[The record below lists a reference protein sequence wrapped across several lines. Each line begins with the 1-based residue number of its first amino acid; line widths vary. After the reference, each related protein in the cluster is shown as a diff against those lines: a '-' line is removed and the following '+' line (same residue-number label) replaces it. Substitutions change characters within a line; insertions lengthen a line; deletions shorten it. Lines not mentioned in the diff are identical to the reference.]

1 MSASHWGVPW
11 FRRLFRDA
19 YARRVH
25 WCVTALIGA
34 VIALQ
39 AGAQQSF
46 KVRLRPV
53 PIEAST
59 AANTTGAGDAT
70 AELAGTRLTV
80 RGNFAGLKGA
90 ATVARL
96 HQGAVMGVRGP
107 AFADVDRAGRDERH
121 FSADGDADARP
132 KPKACG
138 RGTST
143 CNCIARLR
151 PTAISGAGCCHERGT
166 LRSRRPRDRCHGA
179 GERRPCPIRPVHRGA
194 SRRGPIVVSRE
205 LRGLPPRRPARR
217 QRGAAARRRPI
228 SCAPG
233 ARAARRSSSRSWA

>member
-1 MSASHWGVPW
+1 MVSPALS
-11 FRRLFRDA
+11 
-19 YARRVH
+19 RRVPRRIH

-59 AANTTGAGDAT
+59 AANTTGAGEAT

-96 HQGAVMGVRGP
+96 HQGPVMGVRGP
-107 AFADVDRAGRDERH
+107 AFADRHRAGRHERQLH
-121 FSADGDADARP
+121 RYGDADA
-132 KPKACG
+132 
-138 RGTST
+138 
-143 CNCIARLR
+143 
-151 PTAISGAGCCHERGT
+151 
-166 LRSRRPRDRCHGA
+166 
-179 GERRPCPIRPVHRGA
+179 GA
-194 SRRGPIVVSRE
+194 SRR
-205 LRGLPPRRPARR
+205 PA
-217 QRGAAARRRPI
+217 A
-228 SCAPG
+228 G
-233 ARAARRSSSRSWA
+233 ARLPANA